1 MRAFPVK
8 MPSGLRYWTV
18 VDDDFHVVPIV
29 DQWLRH
35 LLFGRSRAELTTYAY
50 AISAALYLRWCL
62 KTGRDW
68 RVAARDLGLFVVWLR
83 HTKSTDGDA
92 LLLGPGA
99 KPARGDRRINRV
111 LSAVRG
117 LLTFAVSVGE
127 APSTVLGQIYEIADG
142 RDLPE
147 ELQGENGLA
156 MRIGVQHRL
165 QEPETAVD
173 RATDA
178 EVVALFK
185 ACRNARDRLIVL
197 LLARV
202 GLRRGQAAGLHR
214 CDCHLL
220 MDSRALGCDVPGPH
234 IHVIRRRN
242 PNQAW
247 SKSRKSWVQPV
258 DFLVVQAYDQ
268 YIDERHERL
277 GTGGSDLLLVNEFRE
292 PLGAPMPPGAI
303 NELLEELGRR
313 ADLDRPVAPHM
324 LRHTMAGNAADAGA
338 TEDELQALLGHKH
351 PSSQR
356 PYRHPSHD
364 RLREAVRRVP
374 SPRSLVHRDGDQ

>member
-8 MPSGLRYWTV
+8 MPSGVRYWTV
-18 VDDDFHVVPIV
+18 IDDDFHVVPIV
-29 DQWLRH
+29 DHWLRH
-35 LLFGRSRAELTTYAY
+35 ILFGKDRAELTTYAY

-68 RVAARDLGLFVVWLR
+68 RVAARDLGLFMVWLA
-83 HTKSTDGDA
+83 HAQSKGDDTV
-92 LLLGPGA
+92 LLGPGA
-99 KPARGDRRINRV
+99 KPARGDRRINKV

-127 APSTVLGQIYEIADG
+127 APSAVLGQIYEIADG

-165 QEPETAVD
+165 QEPETQVD

-178 EVVALFK
+178 EVIAMFK

-214 CDCHLL
+214 SDCHLL
-220 MDSRALGCDVPGPH
+220 TDSRALGCDVPGPH
-234 IHVIRRRN
+234 IHVVRRRN

-247 SKSRKSWVQPV
+247 SKSRTSWVQHV

-268 YIDERHERL
+268 YVDERHERL

-292 PLGAPMPPGAI
+292 PLGAAMPPGAI
-303 NELLEELGRR
+303 NDLFEDLCNRAGLERS
-313 ADLDRPVAPHM
+313 VHPHM
-324 LRHTMAGNAADAGA
+324 LRHAMAGNAADAGA
-338 TEDELQALLGHKH
+338 SEDELQAMLGQKH
-351 PSSQR
+351 VRSQQ
-356 PYRHPSHD
+356 PYRHPSHE
-364 RLREAVRRVP
+364 RMRRAVGRVP
-374 SPRSLVHRDGDQ
+374 SPRELVHRGEDQ

>member
-8 MPSGLRYWTV
+8 MPSGVRYWTV

-29 DQWLRH
+29 DRWLRH
-35 LLFGRSRAELTTYAY
+35 ILFGRDRAELTTYAY

-68 RVAARDLGLFVVWLR
+68 REAARDLGLFMVWLK
-83 HTKSTDGDA
+83 HTKARGDDT

-99 KPARGDRRINRV
+99 KPARGDRRINKV

-127 APSTVLGQIYEIADG
+127 APCAVLGQIYEIADG

-165 QEPETAVD
+165 QEPETQVD

-178 EVVALFK
+178 EVIAMFK
-185 ACRNARDRLIVL
+185 ECRNARDRLIVP

-214 CDCHLL
+214 SDCHLL
-220 MDSRALGCDVPGPH
+220 TDSRALGCDVPGPH
-234 IHVIRRRN
+234 IHVVRRRN

-247 SKSRKSWVQPV
+247 SKSRKSWVQHV

-303 NELLEELGRR
+303 NELLEELCRR
-313 ADLDRPVAPHM
+313 ADLKRSVHPHM
-324 LRHTMAGNAADAGA
+324 LRHAMAGNAADAGA
-338 TEDELQALLGHKH
+338 TEDELQAMLGQKH
-351 PSSQR
+351 VRSQQ
-356 PYRHPSHD
+356 PYRHPSHE
-364 RLREAVRRVP
+364 RMRQAVGRVP
-374 SPRSLVHRDGDQ
+374 SPRELVHQGDAR